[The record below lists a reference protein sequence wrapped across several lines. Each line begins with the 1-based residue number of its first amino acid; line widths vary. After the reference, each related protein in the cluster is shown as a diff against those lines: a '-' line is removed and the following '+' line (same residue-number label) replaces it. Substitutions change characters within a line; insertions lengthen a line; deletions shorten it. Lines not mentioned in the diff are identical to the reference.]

1 MAGHSKWS
9 NIKRRKAAQD
19 QKRGKIFARH
29 SKSIYTA
36 AKEGGGN
43 PDMNPALRLA
53 IEKARADNMPNDNI
67 DRAIQKATGTLDGAK
82 FEEFIY
88 EGYGPGGIAIIVEVV
103 TDNRNRTAA
112 EVRHAFSKNDGNL
125 GESGSVSFLF
135 ERKGYFAILNKDSID
150 EEKVTLDAID
160 AGADDIEV
168 SDEVIEIFSAPQDF
182 HKVNQTLIEK
192 GYKIEEAELTYLP
205 QNYIQIDEEKEKKM
219 LALIDMLE
227 EEEDVQGVHHNMEI
241 SEQ

>member
-125 GESGSVSFLF
+125 GESGSVSRQRFSF
-135 ERKGYFAILNKDSID
+135 VIDSYRCSSNSTHTESGLSASITSFTCSALLL
-150 EEKVTLDAID
+150 ETWAVPTNQISLSSINRR
-160 AGADDIEV
+160 V
-168 SDEVIEIFSAPQDF
+168 IFSSDIQF
-182 HKVNQTLIEK
+182 
-192 GYKIEEAELTYLP
+192 LP
-205 QNYIQIDEEKEKKM
+205 
-219 LALIDMLE
+219 
-227 EEEDVQGVHHNMEI
+227 
-241 SEQ
+241 